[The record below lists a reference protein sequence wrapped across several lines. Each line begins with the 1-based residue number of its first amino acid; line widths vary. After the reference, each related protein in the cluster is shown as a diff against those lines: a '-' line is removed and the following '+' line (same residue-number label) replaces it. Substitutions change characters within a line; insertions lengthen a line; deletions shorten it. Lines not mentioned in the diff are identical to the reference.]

1 MEACLCFRLLLDV
14 LRRFD
19 IDGCDSSTQGEQGEN
34 WRERWLPR
42 CGCFCR
48 GRQTKREPPAI
59 DSLKDAAACTECG
72 TWSNIASKELSFFHG
87 GDGMQKKAGGAEAPN
102 APVAM
107 SSAAHVIKAVED
119 TKRLLRL
126 LP

>member
-1 MEACLCFRLLLDV
+1 
-14 LRRFD
+14 
-19 IDGCDSSTQGEQGEN
+19 
-34 WRERWLPR
+34 
-42 CGCFCR
+42 
-48 GRQTKREPPAI
+48 
-59 DSLKDAAACTECG
+59 
-72 TWSNIASKELSFFHG
+72 
-87 GDGMQKKAGGAEAPN
+87 MQKKAGGAEAPN